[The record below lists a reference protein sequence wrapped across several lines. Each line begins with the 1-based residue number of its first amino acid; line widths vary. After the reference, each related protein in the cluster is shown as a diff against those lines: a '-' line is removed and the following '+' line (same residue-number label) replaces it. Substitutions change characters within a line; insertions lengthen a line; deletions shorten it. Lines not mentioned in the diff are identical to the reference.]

1 MQCLN
6 WQKTKLELITDP
18 NMYIFFQKGDEGRIS
33 YISNKYSKANNKY
46 LKSHHPKQESKHIAF
61 LDANNFYGYAESK
74 PLPTDRFKWI
84 DPKEYDLNKYTN
96 NGLKGCIIEVHLE
109 YLKRIK

>member
-1 MQCLN
+1 MLKLT
-6 WQKTKLELITDP
+6 KTKLELITDP

-46 LKSHHPKQESKHIAF
+46 LKSHHPKQESKYIAF

-84 DPKEYDLNKYTN
+84 DPKEYDLNNYTN
-96 NGLKGCIIEVHLE
+96 NGLKGSIIEVHLE
-109 YLKRIK
+109 YLNGIKQ